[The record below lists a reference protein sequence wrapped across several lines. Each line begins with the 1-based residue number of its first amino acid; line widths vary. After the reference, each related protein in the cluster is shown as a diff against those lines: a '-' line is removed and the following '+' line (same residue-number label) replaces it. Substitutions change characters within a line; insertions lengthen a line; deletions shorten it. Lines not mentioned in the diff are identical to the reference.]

1 MLLPCSKDQAFR
13 LVSELFVSLAP
24 CFNLVYLYYIIQGT
38 PPFMAV
44 DLMLHQEKP
53 DNPFQHELR
62 HDLESIL
69 YVILW
74 ICTSMEGPG
83 IERRVEDPLFMNLPL
98 RKWFDKNADIRDL
111 GYAKLG
117 HIVDAE
123 NAIFINFPP
132 FWNPFKPFVRELL
145 AVFIFSIAG
154 RRIDR
159 NSDSEPYITSQA
171 MIEILKKAIEHID
184 AGTKEPSDLSPDPG
198 QSDVASYNEIFH
210 ETTSHAYLFPPQK
223 RAGTDEPSGHQSK
236 KGKKNA
242 GLEIYNFGNWTPSV
256 EEKLSRRPVANG

>member
-1 MLLPCSKDQAFR
+1 
-13 LVSELFVSLAP
+13 
-24 CFNLVYLYYIIQGT
+24 
-38 PPFMAV
+38 MAV

-256 EEKLSRRPVANG
+256 EEKLSRRPIANG